1 MKQDETITQAEAIR
15 QVATQIDEPMNLDDF
30 IHRVLEIWPSR
41 AKNPL
46 ASVRQTIRNDH
57 LGKNLLFLDENTLIT
72 MQQAMA
78 GIRFRIPLTRQ
89 EINRGWLFVYPAF
102 EFMKQRE
109 ITAEEFHLENDK
121 GHTIPVNPRAVK
133 HKINTIFGVQ
143 EYEQLAFDLGW
154 WYEKHKLRRG
164 DSLLATIL
172 NWERGYFCLQPESF
186 RTRQQ
191 HDAEIQQ
198 QNQALADH
206 LFRALENPRYEY
218 IWGQVAIPTAYL
230 RIKDTNA
237 YPSDHWHEILAN
249 DPRMSWT
256 GTDIRYADWS
266 SPLDDIFSDVSS
278 PTTPSTSS
286 KNHLPKEQKTRVYR
300 FKASLW
306 HRKGLW
312 RRIEIQGGQTL
323 ADFDRV
329 LRDAF
334 EHDTFDHLS
343 GFWKLVRRGQS
354 RRFREIDL
362 GNINPFEGG
371 EAADILVASLEL
383 EPGNALKYVYDFG
396 DWIKHRVELEAII
409 EPEKDAKYPQVVDQN
424 KPRYHYCPICKE
436 AGKKVIATWICI
448 TCSNRLQ
455 EAVYICE
462 DCADRDHQE
471 HYIEEILY

>member
-1 MKQDETITQAEAIR
+1 MKQDGTITQAEAIHR
-15 QVATQIDEPMNLDDF
+15 IAAQMDEPMNLDDF
-30 IHRVLEIWPSR
+30 INRVLDIWPSS
-41 AKNPL
+41 AKNPK
-46 ASVRQTIRNDH
+46 ARVRQTIRDYH
-57 LGKNLLFLDENTLIT
+57 LGKGLLFLDENTLIT
-72 MQQAMA
+72 LQQAMA

-89 EINRGWLFVYPAF
+89 EIKRGWLFVYPAF
-102 EFMKQRE
+102 QYMKQQE
-109 ITAEEFHLENDK
+109 VTAEEFHLEDAK
-121 GHTIPVNPRAVK
+121 GQTIPVNSVEVK
-133 HKINTIFGVQ
+133 TKVKTIFGTQ
-143 EYEQLAFDLGW
+143 EHRKTAFDLGW
-154 WYEKHKLRRG
+154 WYKKCKLRRG

-172 NWERGYFCLQPESF
+172 NWESGHFSLQPESF

-191 HDAEIQQ
+191 HDNEIHQ
-198 QNQALADH
+198 QNQEFADH
-206 LFRALENPRYEY
+206 LFQALENARYEY

-230 RIKDTNA
+230 RLKKA
-237 YPSDHWHEILAN
+237 HLYPPDHWYEILEK

-266 SPLDDIFSDVSS
+266 SPLEDIFSNVSS

-286 KNHLPKEQKTRVYR
+286 KKHLSKEQKTQVYR

-306 HRKGLW
+306 RRKGLW

-323 ADFDRV
+323 ADFDLV

-334 EHDTFDHLS
+334 KHDTFDHLS
-343 GFWKLVRRGQS
+343 GFWKLIRRGKS
-354 RRFREIDL
+354 RRFREVDL

-396 DWIKHRVELEAII
+396 DWIEHRVELEAII
-409 EPEKDAKYPQVVDQN
+409 ASERDAKYPRIVGQN

-448 TCSNRLQ
+448 MCSNRFQ
-455 EAVYICE
+455 EAVYICGN
-462 DCADRDHQE
+462 CADHVHED

>member
-1 MKQDETITQAEAIR
+1 
-15 QVATQIDEPMNLDDF
+15 
-30 IHRVLEIWPSR
+30 
-41 AKNPL
+41 
-46 ASVRQTIRNDH
+46 
-57 LGKNLLFLDENTLIT
+57 
-72 MQQAMA
+72 
-78 GIRFRIPLTRQ
+78 
-89 EINRGWLFVYPAF
+89 
-102 EFMKQRE
+102 MKQRE
-109 ITAEEFHLENDK
+109 GTAEDFHLEDHK
-121 GHTIPVNPRAVK
+121 GQTIPVNPVEVK
-133 HKINTIFGVQ
+133 TKVKTIFGTQ
-143 EYEQLAFDLGW
+143 EHRQIAFNLGW
-154 WYEKHKLRRG
+154 WYEKHQLRRG
-164 DSLLATIL
+164 DSLLVTIL
-172 NWERGYFCLQPESF
+172 NWERGQFRLQPESF

-198 QNQALADH
+198 QNQALAGY
-206 LFRALENPRYEY
+206 LYQTLENARYEY

-230 RIKDTNA
+230 HLKGANA
-237 YPSDHWHEILAN
+237 YPPDHWYEIFEK

-266 SPLDDIFSDVSS
+266 SPLENIFSDISS
-278 PTTPSTSS
+278 PTTPSTFSTKQLS
-286 KNHLPKEQKTRVYR
+286 KEQKTQVYR

-329 LRDAF
+329 LRNAF
-334 EHDTFDHLS
+334 EHDTSDHLS
-343 GFWKLVRRGQS
+343 GFWKLIRRGQS

-396 DWIKHRVELEAII
+396 DWIEHRVELEALVP
-409 EPEKDAKYPQVVDQN
+409 PEKDAKYPRIVDQN
-424 KPRYHYCPICKE
+424 KPRYRYCPICKE

-462 DCADRDHQE
+462 NCADRDHE
-471 HYIEEILY
+471 DHYIEEILY

>member
-1 MKQDETITQAEAIR
+1 MKQDETITQAEAIHR
-15 QVATQIDEPMNLDDF
+15 IAAQMDEPMSLVDF
-30 IHRVLEIWPSR
+30 IHRVLEIWPSS
-41 AKNPL
+41 AKNPQS
-46 ASVRQTIRNDH
+46 SVRQTIRNDH
-57 LGKNLLFLDENTLIT
+57 LGKDLLFLDKKTLIT

-78 GIRFRIPLTRQ
+78 RIRFRIPLTRQ

-109 ITAEEFHLENDK
+109 VTAGEFHLEDVK
-121 GHTIPVNPRAVK
+121 GHTIPVNPVAVK
-133 HKINTIFGVQ
+133 NKIKTIFGVQ
-143 EYEQLAFDLGW
+143 EYEQPAFDLGW

-172 NWERGYFCLQPESF
+172 NWEQGRFCLQPELF

-198 QNQALADH
+198 QNQAFADC
-206 LFRALENPRYEY
+206 LFQALENARYES
-218 IWGQVAIPTAYL
+218 IWGQVAIPTTYL
-230 RIKDTNA
+230 CLKDANA
-237 YPSDHWHEILAN
+237 YPPDHWYEILEK
-249 DPRMSWT
+249 DPRMSWN
-256 GTDIRYADWS
+256 GTDIRYADRS
-266 SPLDDIFSDVSS
+266 SPLEDIFSDVSS
-278 PTTPSTSS
+278 PATSATSS
-286 KNHLPKEQKTRVYR
+286 KKHLSKEQKAQVYR

-334 EHDTFDHLS
+334 EHDTSDHLS

-354 RRFREIDL
+354 RRFREVDL

-371 EAADILVASLEL
+371 EAADILVVSLEL
-383 EPGNALKYVYDFG
+383 EPGNALKFVYDFG
-396 DWIKHRVELEAII
+396 DWIEHRVELEAIVA
-409 EPEKDAKYPQVVDQN
+409 PDDDAIYPRIVDQN

-436 AGKKVIATWICI
+436 AGKKVIAIWICI

-462 DCADRDHQE
+462 NCADRDHE
-471 HYIEEILY
+471 DHFIEEILY